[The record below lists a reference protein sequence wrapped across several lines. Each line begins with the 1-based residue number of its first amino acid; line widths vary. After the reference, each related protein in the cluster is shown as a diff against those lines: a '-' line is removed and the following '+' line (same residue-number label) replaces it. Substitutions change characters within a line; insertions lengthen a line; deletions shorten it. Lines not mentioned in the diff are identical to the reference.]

1 MEQQLGWERRN
12 SRPNVHSHPFTNL
25 QAYEHNHMK
34 QRYAT
39 SLVLVTSCLSAM
51 AQPTLGAGA
60 VTPIPGEQ
68 VTFVVSEYSA
78 PGSGGPSQ
86 IWDFAS
92 LPSVGTNTVSYVSLA
107 QTGLGGTFPN
117 ATVAQDETGGD
128 YIFFRGSA
136 TGFEEDGFAVGGFT
150 GTCSDRLTYVSYPLN
165 YNNNFTDNSTC
176 SVTDGT
182 TTWART
188 SSITGNADGWG
199 TVVLPWG
206 SVSNVLRVHFLKNM
220 VDNQYN
226 PASVY
231 DNDTYGWYKP
241 GVHAPILSVDR
252 TTVSIFGFSF
262 ADSSATYADASAIGL
277 EEAAR
282 HDIGVDLMPN
292 PAIDQVEVIYG
303 LGSGHA
309 LNIDVLDLTGKVVR
323 TVARRT
329 FGAGVQRESL
339 DIIGLPAG
347 AYLVRVTDDTGATGM
362 KRLVKL

>member
-1 MEQQLGWERRN
+1 
-12 SRPNVHSHPFTNL
+12 
-25 QAYEHNHMK
+25 MK

-39 SLVLVTSCLSAM
+39 SLALVTSCLSAM
-51 AQPTLGAGA
+51 AQPTLGAGS
-60 VTPIPGEQ
+60 VTPLPGEQ
-68 VTFVVSEYSA
+68 VLFVASDYAA
-78 PGSGGPSQ
+78 PGAGGPSQ
-86 IWDFAS
+86 NWNFAGLS
-92 LPSVGTNTVSYVSLA
+92 SVNNNLVNYVSVA

-117 ATVAQDETGGD
+117 ATVAQDVGGGD

-136 TGFEEDGFAVGGFT
+136 TAFEEDGFSVSGST
-150 GTCSDRLTYVSYPLN
+150 GTCIDRLTYVSYPLT

-188 SSITGNADGWG
+188 SSISGNADGWG
-199 TVVLPWG
+199 NLQLPWG
-206 SVSNVLRVHFLKNM
+206 TVSNVLRIHFLKSL
-220 VDNQYN
+220 VDNQLT

-277 EEAAR
+277 EEAAQ
-282 HDIGVDLMPN
+282 HDIGVDLLPN

-303 LGSGHA
+303 LGSGHG
-309 LNIDVLDLTGKVVR
+309 LNIEVLDLTGKVVR

-347 AYLVRVTDDTGATGM
+347 AYLVRVTDDIGATGM